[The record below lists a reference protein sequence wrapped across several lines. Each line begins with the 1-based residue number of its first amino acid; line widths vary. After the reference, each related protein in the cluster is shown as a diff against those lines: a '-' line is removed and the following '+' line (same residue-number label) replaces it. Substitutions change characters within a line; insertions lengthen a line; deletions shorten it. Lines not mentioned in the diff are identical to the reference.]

1 MFDRRRTDQE
11 KDSQGRGDFSG
22 NLQSFASFV
31 VRTLTAVKEISQY
44 LSQEYDET
52 GLLEISKRFERI
64 SRIFTDS
71 WVIKTSMYY
80 EIIHRSSARLASV
93 KKVALTARAVAT
105 LFERYARRPRSYSPV
120 NSRLEINKLCGELEN
135 LKISCK

>member
-11 KDSQGRGDFSG
+11 KGSQGREDFSG
-22 NLQSFASFV
+22 SLQSFASFV
-31 VRTLTAVKEISQY
+31 ISTLTAVKEISQY
-44 LSQEYDET
+44 LSLEYDAT

-64 SRIFTDS
+64 SQIFTDS
-71 WVIKTSMYY
+71 WIIKTSTYY
-80 EIIHRSSARLASV
+80 GIIHRSSARLASV
-93 KKVALTARAVAT
+93 KKVSLAAKAVAT

-135 LKISCK
+135 LKAVCK